1 MVYFTLSKVALCF
14 ANIIT
19 GVLSM
24 NSKIKGQIITI
35 TGVDTIFDLQQ
46 VIRSLRFVIHGEAC
60 DGEKVDL
67 NFEAMSVTAKFVHTG
82 FSWRY
87 PEVSDSFCQLCDLMV
102 ALHCQSIHE
111 MVDKMLFLNTYEG
124 KTVLS
129 ADGKHWHIYR
139 TDIEAGA
146 SAGCTSGQIL
156 TDEQANQY
164 LLG

>member
-1 MVYFTLSKVALCF
+1 
-14 ANIIT
+14 
-19 GVLSM
+19 M
-24 NSKIKGQIITI
+24 NTRIKGQIMTI
-35 TGVDTIFDLQQ
+35 TGVDTRFDLQQ
-46 VIRSLRFVIHGEAC
+46 VIRKLCFVIHAEAC

-87 PEVSDSFCQLCDLMV
+87 PEVSDSFCQLCDLMT

-111 MVDKMLFLNTYEG
+111 MTGKMLFLNTYEG

-129 ADGKHWHIYR
+129 TDDNHWHIYQEG
-139 TDIEAGA
+139 IQAGA
-146 SAGCTSGQIL
+146 HTGCTSGQVL
-156 TDEQANQY
+156 TNEQAEAY